1 MRYRP
6 VRLAAILILAGACAL
21 AGLRLLALDREIAA
35 RRDATDATAYLVREL
50 RVALATVRADQI
62 GYVAAGQ
69 EPGPWAER
77 VSAGLAGIARDLASV
92 RAQVREPA
100 ALAAIDASE
109 GAIASLSEL
118 DARALE
124 YAEADER
131 LLASDLIFA
140 DGFGT
145 VDRALDELELVEAA
159 ERSGERDATAAL
171 QGERLTILAGMA
183 LLALVIAG
191 WLAVQ
196 PKPARAVVALDTPL
210 PQVHDA
216 ADDVLEADPAGGATL
231 GERPP
236 PAPPPSETVE
246 PIRVERTVDLAGAA
260 AVCGDLARLVDGSEL
275 PALLGRASA
284 LLDAPGLV
292 VWVAD
297 DERRELTPVAAHG
310 YGDAVM
316 ARLAG
321 IAVSADNAT
330 AAAFREARL
339 QTVPASG
346 PNRGAIVAPLLTHSG
361 CVGVVTAEVPGA
373 RVDDEDT
380 QSLALILTAQL
391 AAVVATAA
399 ADESD
404 TSLRTSSGE
413 DRTTDQEESGASSER
428 AAGYPAA
435 R

>member
-1 MRYRP
+1 MRSRP
-6 VRLAAILILAGACAL
+6 VRLAAILLLAGACAL
-21 AGLRLLALDREIAA
+21 AGLRLLSLDREIAA
-35 RRDATDATAYLVREL
+35 RRDATDATEHLVREM
-50 RVALATVRADQI
+50 RVALANVRADQI

-77 VSAGLAGIARDLASV
+77 VSAGLAGVARDLAAV
-92 RAQVREPA
+92 RALVREPA

-159 ERSGERDATAAL
+159 ERSAERNATAAL
-171 QGERLTILAGMA
+171 QGERLTILAGVA
-183 LLALVIAG
+183 LLALAVAG
-191 WLAVQ
+191 WLAPL
-196 PKPARAVVALDTPL
+196 PKPARAVAALDTPL
-210 PQVHDA
+210 PQVHRA
-216 ADDVLEADPAGGATL
+216 ADDIREADPAGGATL
-231 GERPP
+231 GERPL
-236 PAPPPSETVE
+236 PAPPPSEAVE
-246 PIRVERTVDLAGAA
+246 PGSVERRVDLAGAA
-260 AVCGDLARLVDGSEL
+260 AVCGDLARLADGSEL

-297 DERRELTPVAAHG
+297 DERQELTPVAAHG
-310 YGDAVM
+310 YGDTVM
-316 ARLAG
+316 AHLAG

-346 PNRGAIVAPLLTHSG
+346 PGHGAIVAPLLTHSG

-380 QSLALILTAQL
+380 QALALILTAQL

-399 ADESD
+399 ADQSD
-404 TSLRTSSGE
+404 ASLQTSSGQGRAA
-413 DRTTDQEESGASSER
+413 DHEESGASSER